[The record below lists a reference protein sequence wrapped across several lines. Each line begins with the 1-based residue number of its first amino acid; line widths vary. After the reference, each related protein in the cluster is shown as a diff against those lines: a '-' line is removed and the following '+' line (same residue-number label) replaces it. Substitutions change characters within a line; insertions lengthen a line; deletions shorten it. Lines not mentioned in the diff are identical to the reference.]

1 MFLKN
6 FIKKIERINYDKVIF
21 LGDFLGYYYNAEE
34 IILYARKNK
43 FHCILGNH
51 DMYFTCIK
59 EQGAISR
66 FNEKIWKFICFKP
79 KNFKRKH

>member
-1 MFLKN
+1 MKLIVFSDVHGNLDVFEN

-34 IILYARKNK
+34 IISYARKNK

-51 DMYFTCIK
+51 DMYFLPLKNK
-59 EQGAISR
+59 EL
-66 FNEKIWKFICFKP
+66 FLV
-79 KNFKRKH
+79 